1 MERSNHYR
9 RLIVTIVITAVIL
22 VAAVFVWAGKAA
34 EDSFEEQAE
43 AIKDTVSRR
52 ALQCYVIE
60 GAYPESLDY
69 LVENFPRIMDYNYTA
84 DVETNL
90 DRIAEGEEDWRKYLK
105 EIYPPFHTLVESKLN
120 DGQYTHV
127 ERVLGTDP
135 ADGLQ
140 VIAKYGQ
147 FGAYVQKGEGETR
160 RFASLEKGQLI
171 ETITLQDAISLLA
184 LPRTV
189 GSYNGTEIVVT
200 KGKYGPYIK
209 YGNVNITLPRKTD
222 PLTVSLDECINAIE
236 DQVKAS
242 PENNVLKELPAY
254 CIVYRKRSSRINTGI
269 KRCFIFC
276 DKRKVCRDAG
286 LA

>member
-1 MERSNHYR
+1 
-9 RLIVTIVITAVIL
+9 
-22 VAAVFVWAGKAA
+22 
-34 EDSFEEQAE
+34 
-43 AIKDTVSRR
+43 
-52 ALQCYVIE
+52 
-60 GAYPESLDY
+60 
-69 LVENFPRIMDYNYTA
+69 
-84 DVETNL
+84 
-90 DRIAEGEEDWRKYLK
+90 
-105 EIYPPFHTLVESKLN
+105 
-120 DGQYTHV
+120 V

-140 VIAKYGQ
+140 VVAKYGQ

-236 DQVKAS
+236 EQVKAS
-242 PENNVLKELPAY
+242 PENNVLKEFPGEDIAIINGRYGPYIKHDGKNFRIPRNSKPESLTLEQCREFIAGGPTGRARSGF
-254 CIVYRKRSSRINTGI
+254 RKFS
-269 KRCFIFC
+269 K
-276 DKRKVCRDAG
+276 KK
-286 LA
+286 